1 MASAERTVI
10 ALELHPN
17 SGVTPED
24 IKSAV
29 VNHVVSAAM
38 REPHRFGNDSA
49 VRLLQDRADGRHLL
63 LVSADSSWSPT
74 ATIGN
79 LGLITRIDHLGSF
92 HFVAL
97 ASLDG
102 TETTG
107 RTDPGRGLGNDI
119 RLFELRPASGRTAD
133 DLAEAVDTQ
142 LATRVG
148 APPTRSGNVLN
159 VSLLRQNDADRHL
172 LFFGVDAGTSPN
184 NESRLAA
191 LRDTADVKELGSFIQ
206 RSLS

>member
-10 ALELHPN
+10 ALELHPR

-24 IKSAV
+24 IESAV
-29 VNHVVSAAM
+29 VNQVVSAM
-38 REPHRFGNDSA
+38 RELRRFGNVSA
-49 VRLLQDRADGRHLL
+49 VRLLQDHTDGRHLL
-63 LVSADSSWSPT
+63 LVSTDGSWSPN
-74 ATIGN
+74 ATIAN
-79 LGLITRIDHLGSF
+79 LGPIARIDHLGSF

-97 ASLDG
+97 ASLEG
-102 TETTG
+102 TETAG
-107 RTDPGRGLGNDI
+107 RTDPGRDLGNNV
-119 RLFELRPASGRTAD
+119 RLFELRPTSGRTAD

-148 APPTRSGNVLN
+148 APPTRTGNVLN

-172 LFFGVDAGTSPN
+172 LFFGVDTGTSPN

-191 LRDTADVKELGSFIQ
+191 LRDTSDVKELGSFIQ
-206 RSLS
+206 RPLS

>member
-10 ALELHPN
+10 ALELHPKN
-17 SGVTPED
+17 GVTPED

-29 VNHVVSAAM
+29 VNHVASAM
-38 REPHRFGNDSA
+38 RELGRFGNVSA
-49 VRLLQDRADGRHLL
+49 VRLLQDRADSRHLL
-63 LVSADSSWSPT
+63 LVSTDSSWNPT
-74 ATIGN
+74 TTIGN
-79 LGLITRIDHLGSF
+79 LGAITRIDHLGSF

-102 TETTG
+102 TETSG
-107 RTDPGRGLGNDI
+107 QTDPGRDLGNDV
-119 RLFELRPASGRTAD
+119 RLFELRPTSGSTPD

-148 APPTRSGNVLN
+148 APSTRSGNVLN

-172 LFFGVDAGTSPN
+172 LFFGVDTGTSPN

-206 RSLS
+206 QPLP